1 MVLILKNGMT
11 CNTVTRISTVKST
24 GQMGRLRH
32 KFHSLSYY
40 YSHNVSF
47 WKNSA
52 VIATVDFTGYSTHC
66 GMQQNATP
74 SNFDIW

>member
-32 KFHSLSYY
+32 KLLLLTQYLFLKEQRSNCHR
-40 YSHNVSF
+40 
-47 WKNSA
+47 
-52 VIATVDFTGYSTHC
+52 DFTGYSTHC

-74 SNFDIW
+74 SNLDIW